1 LIRPPVIPDLKS
13 LPLPRL
19 YQMEVLV
26 AIDFAEDDVT
36 HFHLFSSYRHN
47 GTELPRIYL
56 ALHRIPAR
64 TELNRLAL
72 LQFINVNSCPSHTAI

>member
-56 ALHRIPAR
+56 AL
-64 TELNRLAL
+64 